1 MIANAKF
8 IRRTALIVLDSL
20 TTILI
25 VGVSVAWSEVGISTA
40 GLTLLLVGIG
50 LTATMSYNLAG
61 SYDNLAVGALVRWVR
76 QGFVGWL
83 VFSLTVSVGI
93 TLFAQNIPLPMAAK
107 VLWLAATLAAMVIN
121 RVAVYVGLILARR
134 RGVGIHPTVLAGPAS
149 QCLRL
154 GQHLKAH
161 PEFGFQVVAIAHTED
176 SGVDA
181 GGDLRLVGIHQ
192 LAALVDELGISR
204 VVVTGSLA
212 DQQLVS
218 EVMNRLLNHTVEIH
232 YAPDLSSFPLF
243 CVQIGDYA
251 GQPIISMSASPLSHS
266 ALVIK
271 WLEDKLLSLLILILI
286 APVLLIVAL
295 LVYLSSPGPILF
307 SQERHGLGGRK
318 IRVFKFRTMYHG
330 SPPVNPDSALVS
342 RPGAQ
347 AVATMQAV
355 ATTTVSPLAM
365 WSAAVQMPMGPAPVF
380 AVAIA
385 QASNGTQA
393 LPDQHGRSVDHSEH
407 APRSHRSLRA
417 SAVMGGSGTR
427 EVFTQSGRDDHDH
440 APHRFPAS
448 DTGMSQASSFTT
460 APAEAPEEA
469 KKEKEQTRAVGE
481 LVPNDFRQATGD
493 DPRITPL
500 GLILRKTSLDE
511 LPQFFNVLSGD
522 MSIVG
527 PRPHA
532 IRHNQQ
538 YALTIA
544 DLMRRHYV
552 KPGITGWAQINGARG
567 ETKTVLD
574 MRKRIELDL
583 DYIRNWSLLLDLRI
597 IARTIIVGF
606 INRQP

>member
-8 IRRTALIVLDSL
+8 IRRTTLIVLDTL

-25 VGVSVAWSEVGISTA
+25 VGGTVAWSGAEITTA
-40 GLTLLLVGIG
+40 GLPLLLVAIGII
-50 LTATMSYNLAG
+50 ATLSYNLAG
-61 SYDNLAVGALVRWVR
+61 SYDNLAVGTFVRWVR

-83 VFSLTVSVGI
+83 VFSLTVFVGI
-93 TLFAQNIPLPMAAK
+93 TLFAPQIPLPIAAK
-107 VLWLAATLAAMVIN
+107 IFWLGATLAAMVIN
-121 RVAVYVGLILARR
+121 RVAVYVGIILARR
-134 RGVGIHPTVLAGPAS
+134 AGVGIHPTVLAGPAS

-154 GQHLKAH
+154 GQHFKAH

-176 SGVDA
+176 VGVHA
-181 GGDLRLVGIHQ
+181 GGGLRLVGIQQ
-192 LAALVDELGISR
+192 LAELVDELGISR

-243 CVQIGDYA
+243 CLRIGDYA

-266 ALVIK
+266 ALVVK
-271 WLEDKLLSLLILILI
+271 WFEDKLLSLLILILI
-286 APVLLIVAL
+286 APVLLLVAL
-295 LVYLSSPGPILF
+295 LVHLSSPGPILF

-330 SPPVNPDSALVS
+330 SPPINPASALVS
-342 RPGAQ
+342 RSVAP
-347 AVATMQAV
+347 AVASGNG
-355 ATTTVSPLAM
+355 SPLALL
-365 WSAAVQMPMGPAPVF
+365 SAAVQMPMAQGSFF
-380 AVAIA
+380 AVAVPGH
-385 QASNGTQA
+385 ASAGIQA
-393 LPDQHGRSVDHSEH
+393 LPEPHGRNAGHPVH
-407 APRSHRSLRA
+407 APRFHRSLRA
-417 SAVMGGSGTR
+417 SAVVGGSGTR
-427 EVFTQSGRDDHDH
+427 EVFSQTGLDHH
-440 APHRFPAS
+440 ELLPHRFPVA
-448 DTGMSQASSFTT
+448 DPGVVQAAVSE
-460 APAEAPEEA
+460 EAPEV
-469 KKEKEQTRAVGE
+469 KEPPRAVGD

-538 YALTIA
+538 YSMTIA

-597 IARTIIVGF
+597 IVRTIAVGF

>member
-8 IRRTALIVLDSL
+8 IRRTALIVFDSL

-25 VGVSVAWSEVGISTA
+25 VGVSIAWSGVDISSA

-50 LTATMSYNLAG
+50 ITATLSYNLAG

-83 VFSLTVSVGI
+83 VFSLTFSVGI
-93 TLFAQNIPLPMAAK
+93 PLFAQKKPLPMAAM
-107 VLWLAATLAAMVIN
+107 VPWLAATLAAMVIN
-121 RVAVYVGLILARR
+121 RVAVYAGIILARR
-134 RGVGIHPTVLAGPAS
+134 SGVGIHPTVLAGPAS
-149 QCLRL
+149 HCLRL
-154 GQHLKAH
+154 WQHLKAH

-192 LAALVDELGISR
+192 MASLVDELGVNR

-212 DQQLVS
+212 DQELVS

-243 CVQIGDYA
+243 CLRIGDYA

-266 ALVIK
+266 ALVVK
-271 WLEDKLLSLLILILI
+271 WFEDKVLSALILILI
-286 APVLLIVAL
+286 SPALLIIAL
-295 LVYLSSPGPILF
+295 LVYFSSPGPILF

-330 SPPVNPDSALVS
+330 SPPVNPTSALVS
-342 RPGAQ
+342 RPETHKVGTSNGSQ
-347 AVATMQAV
+347 
-355 ATTTVSPLAM
+355 LAM
-365 WSAAVQMPMGPAPVF
+365 LSAAVQMPMAPAPFF
-380 AVAIA
+380 AVAVSH
-385 QASNGTQA
+385 ASNGTKV
-393 LPDQHGRSVDHSEH
+393 LPDHPGRSVSLSEH
-407 APRSHRSLRA
+407 ALRSHRSLQA

-427 EVFTQSGRDDHDH
+427 EVFSQTGRNHDDL
-440 APHRFPAS
+440 AQQRFPAPDS
-448 DTGMSQASSFTT
+448 GGVQAAVSS
-460 APAEAPEEA
+460 EAQEV
-469 KKEKEQTRAVGE
+469 KEPLRAVGE
-481 LVPNDFRQATGD
+481 LVPNYFRQATGD

-511 LPQFFNVLSGD
+511 LPQFFNVLRGD

-538 YALTIA
+538 YSLTIA

>member
-8 IRRTALIVLDSL
+8 IRRTALNLLDCL

-25 VGVSVAWSEVGISTA
+25 VGVSVAWSGTDISTA

-50 LTATMSYNLAG
+50 VIATFSYNLAG
-61 SYDNLAVGALVRWVR
+61 SYDNLAVGALLRWVR

-83 VFSLTVSVGI
+83 VFSLTVSVAI
-93 TLFAQNIPLPMAAK
+93 TLFAQQIPLPMAAK
-107 VLWLAATLAAMVIN
+107 ILWLAATLATMVIN
-121 RVAVYVGLILARR
+121 RVAVYVGIILARR
-134 RGVGIHPTVLAGPAS
+134 GGVGIHPTVLAGPVS
-149 QCLRL
+149 QCVRLR
-154 GQHLKAH
+154 QHLQAH
-161 PEFGFQVVAIAHTED
+161 PEFGFQIVAIVHTEE

-181 GGDLRLVGIHQ
+181 GDAVRVVGIRQ

-232 YAPDLSSFPLF
+232 YAPDLTSFPLF
-243 CVQIGDYA
+243 CLQIGDYA

-271 WLEDKLLSLLILILI
+271 WLEDKLLALLILILI
-286 APVLLIVAL
+286 APVMLVVAL
-295 LVYLSSPGPILF
+295 LVHLSSPGPIFF

-318 IRVFKFRTMYHG
+318 MRVFKFRTMYHG
-330 SPPVNPDSALVS
+330 SPPVNPASAQVT
-342 RPGAQ
+342 RPVTQVVATSNGFHMPMAQAPICAVAVPQHASVGAQ
-347 AVATMQAV
+347 V
-355 ATTTVSPLAM
+355 
-365 WSAAVQMPMGPAPVF
+365 
-380 AVAIA
+380 
-385 QASNGTQA
+385 
-393 LPDQHGRSVDHSEH
+393 LPEPHGRSACQPVH

-427 EVFTQSGRDDHDH
+427 EVFSQTGRDHHDLT
-440 APHRFPAS
+440 PHRFRAPEGVAR
-448 DTGMSQASSFTT
+448 AAVPVA
-460 APAEAPEEA
+460 APAAATAQALEVSEPPQEM
-469 KKEKEQTRAVGE
+469 GE

-511 LPQFFNVLSGD
+511 LPQFFNVLCGD

-532 IRHNQQ
+532 VRHNQQ
-538 YALTIA
+538 YSMTIA

-597 IARTIIVGF
+597 IARTVIVGF
-606 INRQP
+606 LNRQP

>member
-25 VGVSVAWSEVGISTA
+25 VGISVAWSEVGISTA

-50 LTATMSYNLAG
+50 LTATCSYNLAG

-121 RVAVYVGLILARR
+121 RVAVYVGIILARR

-243 CVQIGDYA
+243 CLQIGDYA

-266 ALVIK
+266 ELVIK
-271 WLEDKLLSLLILILI
+271 WFEDKLLSLLILIII
-286 APVLLIVAL
+286 APVLLLVAL
-295 LVYLSSPGPILF
+295 LVHFSSPGPILF
-307 SQERHGLGGRK
+307 SQERHGLGGRR

-330 SPPVNPDSALVS
+330 SPPVNPQSALVS
-342 RPGAQ
+342 RSGAQ
-347 AVATMQAV
+347 AD

-365 WSAAVQMPMGPAPVF
+365 WSAAVQMPMGPAPAF
-380 AVAIA
+380 AVAA
-385 QASNGTQA
+385 SPASNGFQV
-393 LPDQHGRSVDHSEH
+393 LPDPHGSSFSHSEH
-407 APRSHRSLRA
+407 AARSHRSLRV

-427 EVFTQSGRDDHDH
+427 EVFTQSGRDDHVH
-440 APHRFPAS
+440 VPHCYPAS
-448 DTGMSQASSFTT
+448 DTGVSQASSLTS
-460 APAEAPEEA
+460 APAEA
-469 KKEKEQTRAVGE
+469 KKEKERTRSVGD

>member
-1 MIANAKF
+1 MLANAKF
-8 IRRTALIVLDSL
+8 FRRTTLIVLDSL
-20 TTILI
+20 TTILV
-25 VGVSVAWSEVGISTA
+25 VGVTIAWSGADITTA
-40 GLTLLLVGIG
+40 AFSLFLVGIG
-50 LTATMSYNLAG
+50 ITATLSYNLAG
-61 SYDNLAVGALVRWVR
+61 SYDNLAVGAFVRWLR

-83 VFSLTVSVGI
+83 VFSLTVAVGI
-93 TLFAQNIPLPMAAK
+93 TLFAQNFPLPMAAK
-107 VLWLAATLAAMVIN
+107 ILWLAATLAAMVIN
-121 RVAVYVGLILARR
+121 RITVYVGIVLARR
-134 RGVGIHPTVLAGPAS
+134 GGVGIHPTVLAGPVS
-149 QCLRL
+149 QCLSMA
-154 GQHLKAH
+154 QHFKAH
-161 PEFGFQVVAIAHTED
+161 PEFGFQIVAIAHTEEV
-176 SGVDA
+176 GVHA
-181 GGDLRLVGIHQ
+181 TGGLRLIGIQQ
-192 LAALVDELGISR
+192 LAALVEELGINR

-218 EVMNRLLNHTVEIH
+218 EVMNRLLNHTVEIY

-243 CVQIGDYA
+243 CLRIGDYA

-271 WLEDKLLSLLILILI
+271 WLEDKLLSVLILILI
-286 APVLLIVAL
+286 TPVLLLVAL
-295 LVYLSSPGPILF
+295 LVRFSSPGPILF

-330 SPPVNPDSALVS
+330 SPPINPASALVS
-342 RPGAQ
+342 RSVAP
-347 AVATMQAV
+347 AVASGNG
-355 ATTTVSPLAM
+355 SPLAM
-365 WSAAVQMPMGPAPVF
+365 LGAAIQMPLAQSSF
-380 AVAIA
+380 CAVAV
-385 QASNGTQA
+385 
-393 LPDQHGRSVDHSEH
+393 PDHTMH
-407 APRSHRSLRA
+407 APRFHRSLRA
-417 SAVMGGSGTR
+417 SAVVGGSGTR
-427 EVFTQSGRDDHDH
+427 EVFSQTGLDDHELL
-440 APHRFPAS
+440 PHRFPAADPGEAQS
-448 DTGMSQASSFTT
+448 AAAEEAQATAAEEAQATG
-460 APAEAPEEA
+460 AEAAPEV
-469 KKEKEQTRAVGE
+469 KKPPRAVGD

-538 YALTIA
+538 FSMTIA

-597 IARTIIVGF
+597 IARTIAVGF